1 METMGMER
9 DALKRSAAVAELSD
23 SDGEAAETDH
33 LQKKKWRECGRVSEK
48 EQRRKTNPITV

>member
-1 METMGMER
+1 MGMER

-33 LQKKKWRECGRVSEK
+33 LQKKKMEGAWKSE
-48 EQRRKTNPITV
+48 RKRAEEEN

>member
-33 LQKKKWRECGRVSEK
+33 LQKKKNGGSVEE
-48 EQRRKTNPITV
+48 